1 MFVVHIPDAAGLHFV
16 CSVSTF
22 IVSCVKSFG
31 LIKQEIASSN
41 MKFKSLLKL
50 SLPHLSM
57 KEQSPGSQQ
66 FKKHYKLDQ
75 VIGKGGFGTVY
86 SATRKS
92 DGMKVAI
99 KEITKD
105 NLINVDEGVPLE
117 VILLQHVADVAGV
130 VHLLDYFDLGD
141 TFVIVMEKFNG
152 TDLFDF
158 ISKQG
163 VLSEKMAKD
172 IFGQVVETV
181 FKCMEEGV
189 LHGDIKD
196 ENIMINEE
204 TGCAKLIDFGS
215 GGWYHSG
222 HYTEYEGTREYA
234 PPEWVIRRKYQAES
248 LTVWSLG
255 VFLYN
260 MLCGDIPFHSD
271 QEIVGCHLEWP
282 FEISL
287 SYESKELVR
296 RCLCTDQEERIRI
309 LQIKNHPWLKVE
321 TKPKALTFRRIKR
334 SSNLSS
340 LSSSLES
347 Y

>member
-1 MFVVHIPDAAGLHFV
+1 
-16 CSVSTF
+16 
-22 IVSCVKSFG
+22 
-31 LIKQEIASSN
+31 
-41 MKFKSLLKL
+41 MKLKKLLKL
-50 SLPHLSM
+50 SLPHL
-57 KEQSPGSQQ
+57 KEQSLGSQQ

-99 KEITKD
+99 KEIAKD

-117 VILLQHVADVAGV
+117 VILLQHVADVEGV
-130 VHLLDYFDLGD
+130 VHLLDYFDLGE

-163 VLSEKMAKD
+163 VLTEKMAKD

-181 FKCMEEGV
+181 YKCMEEGV

-196 ENIMINEE
+196 ENIMINQE
-204 TGCAKLIDFGS
+204 TGSVKLIDFGS

-255 VFLYN
+255 VLLYD
-260 MLCGDIPFHSD
+260 MLCGDIPFQTD
-271 QEIVGCHLEWP
+271 QEILVGHLDWP
-282 FEISL
+282 QELSL
-287 SYESKELVR
+287 SCEVKELVR
-296 RCLCTDQEERIRI
+296 SCLCKDYGERIRI
-309 LQIKNHPWLKVE
+309 QEVRDHSWIKG
-321 TKPKALTFRRIKR
+321 TSKPTTLTFRRIKR

-347 Y
+347 SAAF

>member
-1 MFVVHIPDAAGLHFV
+1 MG
-16 CSVSTF
+16 
-22 IVSCVKSFG
+22 SFG
-31 LIKQEIASSN
+31 LIKLEIVLSK
-41 MKFKSLLKL
+41 MKLKKFL
-50 SLPHLSM
+50 KPSPPHLSM

-66 FKKHYKLDQ
+66 FKKLYKLDR

-105 NLINVDEGVPLE
+105 NLISVDEGVPLE
-117 VILLQHVADVAGV
+117 VILLQHVADVEGV
-130 VHLLDYFDLGD
+130 VHLLDYFDIGE

-152 TDLFDF
+152 TDLFEF

-181 FKCMEEGV
+181 YKCMEEGV

-196 ENIMINEE
+196 ENIMIDQE
-204 TGCAKLIDFGS
+204 TGSVKLIDFGS
-215 GGWYHSG
+215 GGWYHTG
-222 HYTEYEGTREYA
+222 YYREYEGTREYA
-234 PPEWVIRRKYQAES
+234 PPEWVIRRKYQAEG

-255 VFLYN
+255 VLLYD
-260 MLCGDIPFHSD
+260 MLCGDIPFQTD
-271 QEIVGCHLEWP
+271 QEILVGHLDWP
-282 FEISL
+282 EELSL
-287 SYESKELVR
+287 SCEVKELVR
-296 RCLCTDQEERIRI
+296 SCLCKDQGERIRI
-309 LQIKNHPWLKVE
+309 HEVRDHSWIKGTSQP
-321 TKPKALTFRRIKR
+321 TTLTFRRIKR

-347 Y
+347 SAAF